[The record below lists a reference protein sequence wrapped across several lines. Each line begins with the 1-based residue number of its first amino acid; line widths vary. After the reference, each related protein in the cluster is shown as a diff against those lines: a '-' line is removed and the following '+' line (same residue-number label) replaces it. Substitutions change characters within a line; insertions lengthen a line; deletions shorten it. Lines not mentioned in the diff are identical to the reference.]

1 MMSRSLF
8 RKAVCC
14 ALSEWPALQIAVENS
29 FGGVLTKKKARWLT
43 EVTADFLENNK
54 VSTADICEYLMVL
67 MDQELSTLI
76 EDDSLEPVSKQLLDL
91 WSQYQQG
98 DKCQLEGFIA
108 HIEAS
113 YSVVWLNSTSEIYTN

>member
-54 VSTADICEYLMVL
+54 
-67 MDQELSTLI
+67 
-76 EDDSLEPVSKQLLDL
+76 
-91 WSQYQQG
+91 G
-98 DKCQLEGFIA
+98 DCGWWYCKILKNIK
-108 HIEAS
+108 
-113 YSVVWLNSTSEIYTN
+113 